1 MRRTILTAAHCFDFD
16 NYCKKLIDLRLV
28 IGAMDLAKAD
38 DDGMYNVKISKIEIH
53 SNYKKTEA
61 YDYDFAII
69 SLDCDLEYDH
79 GVAPVCLGQTHN
91 PSLYENR
98 DTVAVGWGMTECVNN
113 NPTKLQVMLSI
124 SLVFLVF

>member
-1 MRRTILTAAHCFDFD
+1 MRRTILTAAHCVNVDD
-16 NYCKKLIDLRLV
+16 NRIKLTDLRLV

-53 SNYKKTEA
+53 RNYKIKRN
-61 YDYDFAII
+61 DYDFAII

-79 GVAPVCLGQTHN
+79 GVAPVCLGQIHN

-98 DTVAVGWGMTECVNN
+98 DTVAVGWGRTECVNN
-113 NPTKLQVMLSI
+113 HPTKLQVMVSI
-124 SLVFLVF
+124 SFVFLVF